1 MVRYES
7 VITATIGGALGLSAA
22 LATAHLLRSMLFSIG
37 PYDPLSFF
45 AVAALLAIVAFAAT
59 LIPAR
64 SAMKLDPV
72 TALRYE

>member
-1 MVRYES
+1 
-7 VITATIGGALGLSAA
+7 
-22 LATAHLLRSMLFSIG
+22 MLFSIG
-37 PYDPLSFF
+37 PYDPLSFL
-45 AVAALLAIVAFAAT
+45 AVAALLAIVALAAT